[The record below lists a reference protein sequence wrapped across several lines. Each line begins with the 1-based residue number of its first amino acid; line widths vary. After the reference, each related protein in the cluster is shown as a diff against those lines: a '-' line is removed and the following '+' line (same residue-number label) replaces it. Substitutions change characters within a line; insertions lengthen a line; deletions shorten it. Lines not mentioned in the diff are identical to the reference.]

1 MDEVTMLRKAGYLA
15 NVETVELALKNF
27 QGAYGLSQTCEF
39 DEDTLRILKR
49 LCGVPPNVETD

>member
-1 MDEVTMLRKAGYLA
+1 MLRKAGYLA